1 VKNDMKRFK
10 NILFVAD
17 AELNGGDAF
26 ERAVTLAENNQ
37 AQLTVVS
44 ILEEL
49 PAPGNEEIQ
58 GISMSELQAAIMAK
72 QQLELERMVS
82 SMGKNDLIRTKVLT
96 GVAFLA
102 LIREVLKQ
110 KIDLLIKTAEKEG
123 VMDRLFGSSDM
134 HLLRKCPCPVW
145 LIKSTRQ
152 GHYRKI
158 MAAVDFDPSENK
170 PADDLINRQILE
182 MSTTLAL
189 SDFSE
194 LHIIHVWHAYGESS
208 MRSGLAYQP
217 EAYVDAYVDRIRAK
231 HQQWLDTLVAD
242 IVTRGGK
249 EFTDYLKPKIHMV
262 KGFARDMIPELVKQ
276 QDIDLIMMGTVGRT
290 GIPGFLMGN
299 TAETVLNRIDCSVL
313 AVKPEGFVTPI
324 SLEG

>member
-1 VKNDMKRFK
+1 MKRFK

-17 AELNGGDAF
+17 TELNGGDAF

-49 PAPGNEEIQ
+49 PTPDSEDIQ
-58 GISMSELQAAIMAK
+58 GISMSELQDAIMDK
-72 QQLELERMVS
+72 QQSQLDSMVS
-82 SMGKNDLIRTKVLT
+82 SMGKKNRIRTKVLT
-96 GVAFLA
+96 GVAFLT

-123 VMDRLFGSSDM
+123 IMNKLFGSSDM

-182 MSTTLAL
+182 MSTALAL

-231 HQQWLDTLVAD
+231 HQHWLDTLVAD

-249 EFTDYLKPKIHMV
+249 EFTDYLKPKIHLV
-262 KGFARDMIPELVKQ
+262 KGFARDMIPEIVKQ
-276 QDIDLIMMGTVGRT
+276 QKIDLIMMGTVGRT

>member
-1 VKNDMKRFK
+1 MKRFK

-49 PAPGNEEIQ
+49 PAPGNEEVQ

>member
-1 VKNDMKRFK
+1 MKRFK

-17 AELNGGDAF
+17 TELNGGDAF

-49 PAPGNEEIQ
+49 PTPDSEDIQ
-58 GISMSELQAAIMAK
+58 GISMSELQDAIMDK
-72 QQLELERMVS
+72 QQSQLDSMVS
-82 SMGKNDLIRTKVLT
+82 SMGKKNRIRTKVLT
-96 GVAFLA
+96 GVAFLT

-123 VMDRLFGSSDM
+123 IMDKLFGSSDM

-182 MSTTLAL
+182 MSTALAL

-231 HQQWLDTLVAD
+231 HQHWLDTLVAD

-249 EFTDYLKPKIHMV
+249 EFTDYLKPKIHLV
-262 KGFARDMIPELVKQ
+262 KGFARDMIPEIVKQ
-276 QDIDLIMMGTVGRT
+276 QKIDLIMMGTVGRT

>member
-1 VKNDMKRFK
+1 MKRFK

-17 AELNGGDAF
+17 TELNGGDAF

-49 PAPGNEEIQ
+49 PTPDSEDIQ
-58 GISMSELQAAIMAK
+58 GISMSELQDAIMDK
-72 QQLELERMVS
+72 QQSQLDSMVS
-82 SMGKNDLIRTKVLT
+82 SMGKKNRIRTKVLT
-96 GVAFLA
+96 GVAFLT

-123 VMDRLFGSSDM
+123 IMNKLFGSSDM

-182 MSTTLAL
+182 MSTALAL

-231 HQQWLDTLVAD
+231 HQHWLDTLVAD

-249 EFTDYLKPKIHMV
+249 EFTDYLKPKIHLV
-262 KGFARDMIPELVKQ
+262 KGFARDMIPEIVKEQ
-276 QDIDLIMMGTVGRT
+276 KIDLIMMGTVGRT

-313 AVKPEGFVTPI
+313 AVKPEGFITPI

>member
-1 VKNDMKRFK
+1 MKRFK

-17 AELNGGDAF
+17 TELNGGDAF

-49 PAPGNEEIQ
+49 PTPDSEDIQ
-58 GISMSELQAAIMAK
+58 GISMSELQDAIMDK
-72 QQLELERMVS
+72 QQSQLDSMVS
-82 SMGKNDLIRTKVLT
+82 SMGKKNRIRTKVLT
-96 GVAFLA
+96 GVAFLT

-123 VMDRLFGSSDM
+123 IMDKLFGSSDM

-182 MSTTLAL
+182 MSTALAL

-231 HQQWLDTLVAD
+231 HQHWLDTLVAD

-249 EFTDYLKPKIHMV
+249 EFTEYLKPKIHLV
-262 KGFARDMIPELVKQ
+262 KGFARDMIPEIVKQ
-276 QDIDLIMMGTVGRT
+276 QKIDLIMMGTVGRT

>member
-1 VKNDMKRFK
+1 MKRFK

-17 AELNGGDAF
+17 TELNGGDAF

-49 PAPGNEEIQ
+49 PTPDSEDIQ
-58 GISMSELQAAIMAK
+58 GISMSELQDAIMDK
-72 QQLELERMVS
+72 QQSQLDSMVS
-82 SMGKNDLIRTKVLT
+82 SMGKKNRIRTKVLT
-96 GVAFLA
+96 GVAFLT

-123 VMDRLFGSSDM
+123 IMNKLFGSSDM

-182 MSTTLAL
+182 MSTALAL

-231 HQQWLDTLVAD
+231 HQHWLDTLVAD

-249 EFTDYLKPKIHMV
+249 EFTDYLKPKIHLV
-262 KGFARDMIPELVKQ
+262 KGFARDMIPEIVKEQ
-276 QDIDLIMMGTVGRT
+276 KIDLIMMGTVGRT

>member
-1 VKNDMKRFK
+1 MKRFK

-17 AELNGGDAF
+17 TELNGGDAF

-49 PAPGNEEIQ
+49 PTPDSEDIQ
-58 GISMSELQAAIMAK
+58 GISMSELQDAIMDK
-72 QQLELERMVS
+72 QQSQLDSMVS
-82 SMGKNDLIRTKVLT
+82 SMGKKNRIRTKVLT
-96 GVAFLA
+96 GVAFLT

-123 VMDRLFGSSDM
+123 IMDKLFGSSDM

-182 MSTTLAL
+182 MSTALAL

-231 HQQWLDTLVAD
+231 HQHWLDTLVAD

-249 EFTDYLKPKIHMV
+249 EFTDYLKPKIHLV
-262 KGFARDMIPELVKQ
+262 KGFARDMIPEIVKEQ
-276 QDIDLIMMGTVGRT
+276 KIDLIMMGTVGRT